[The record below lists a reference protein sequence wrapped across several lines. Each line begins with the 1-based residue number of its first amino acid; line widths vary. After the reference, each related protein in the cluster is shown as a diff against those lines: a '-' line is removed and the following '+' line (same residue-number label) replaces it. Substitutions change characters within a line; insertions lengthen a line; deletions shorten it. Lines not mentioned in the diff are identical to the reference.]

1 MADNWMCPGGCDSCD
16 ALLLVQRLGEDEFVV
31 DVWHDDDCPT
41 QTEDQERVSAELA
54 LRTGLAL

>member
-1 MADNWMCPGGCDSCD
+1 MTNDWMCPGGCDSCD
-16 ALLLVQRLGEDEFVV
+16 ALLYVLRLGEDEFMV

-41 QTEDQERVSAELA
+41 QAEDQERVSAELA

>member
-1 MADNWMCPGGCDSCD
+1 MTNDWMCPGGCDSCD

-41 QTEDQERVSAELA
+41 QAEDEERVSAELA